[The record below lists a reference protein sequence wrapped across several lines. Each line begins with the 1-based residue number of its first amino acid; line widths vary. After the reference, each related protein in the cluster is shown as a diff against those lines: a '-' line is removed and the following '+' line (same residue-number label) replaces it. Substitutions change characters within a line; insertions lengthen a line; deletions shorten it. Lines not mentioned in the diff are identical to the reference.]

1 MLWKD
6 VDIFLEG
13 PKEKKKK
20 AIPLGPAA
28 SKSTCNF
35 LFLKKI

>member
-13 PKEKKKK
+13 PKEKKK

-28 SKSTCNF
+28 SKSTYNF

>member
-20 AIPLGPAA
+20 PFPLALLLPRVHAI
-28 SKSTCNF
+28 SFS
-35 LFLKKI
+35 